1 MLGTLINAGT
11 VILGS
16 SIGMLIKKS
25 LPERIIKT
33 VFQALGI
40 FTLFLGVWMS
50 INLDGEFILVVV
62 LSLVLGAILG
72 ELLLTDLTRANLR
85 RSHSV
90 KV

>member
-72 ELLLTDLTRANLR
+72 ELLLIEQKLNLWLN
-85 RSHSV
+85 
-90 KV
+90 